1 MESAQVL
8 KMRNGGDIVPEI
20 SHWWLSRRRR
30 LLTKNLLH
38 MHDARVGTD
47 VVDRVGLLRLL
58 DIFLLED
65 IVECEGLLGSNGSNT
80 SHIGRSCVSDFREMK
95 RLR

>member
-8 KMRNGGDIVPEI
+8 MIRNGGDIVPEI
-20 SHWWLSRRRR
+20 SHWWLSRRRQ

-47 VVDRVGLLRLL
+47 VVDRVGLLGLI

-65 IVECEGLLGSNGSNT
+65 IVECEWLLGSSGSDA
-80 SHIGRSCVSDFREMK
+80 SHLGRSVSATSGI
-95 RLR
+95 

>member
-8 KMRNGGDIVPEI
+8 MIRNGGDIVPEI
-20 SHWWLSRRRR
+20 SHWWLSRRRL

-47 VVDRVGLLRLL
+47 VVDRVGLLGLI

-65 IVECEGLLGSNGSNT
+65 IVECEWLLGSSGSSGSDA
-80 SHIGRSCVSDFREMK
+80 SHLGRSVSATSGI
-95 RLR
+95 